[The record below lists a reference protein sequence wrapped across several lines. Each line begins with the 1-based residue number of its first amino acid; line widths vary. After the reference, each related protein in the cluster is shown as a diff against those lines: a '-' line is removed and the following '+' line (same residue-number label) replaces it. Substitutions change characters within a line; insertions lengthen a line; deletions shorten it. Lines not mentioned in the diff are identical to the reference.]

1 MKFRKMTA
9 AMLMAAMA
17 LSLTACGSKD
27 GTKESTGT
35 AAAGETGQSSP
46 ESEAGEKTVTLT
58 EIWDFSA
65 GFYPVMTASEA
76 SNYGSIYWTRNF
88 YNTLVCYDDNGEITG
103 ELAESWEMSEDGK
116 SYTFHLR
123 DGVKFSDGTDL
134 TSAAVKTSFEAAVQ
148 NLGQF
153 NGSYGKLSTLIA
165 DVETP
170 DDLTVVLHLSQPYY
184 GTLNDLTMT
193 CPMAI
198 VNPAGLNEDLTVRE
212 DVKTQTVGTGPYMYA
227 GDFSDNTYTFVRNP
241 YYWGEAP
248 EVDSFKVKVIEDADA
263 RVLALR
269 NGEID
274 GILGSSRL
282 TYDAYN
288 ELSGDDS
295 FGTAVDDAACMT
307 RYLGLNLSKA
317 PFDDVKVRQAV
328 AYAVDTEGL
337 CSSVFQGIEEPAE
350 AIFEKGKPYCDVDTF
365 VYDFDVDKANLL
377 MDEAGWIDSDGDG
390 IREKDGQKLEYTMTY
405 TSDHGT
411 LDDAAL
417 AIASQL
423 EKIGFKITA
432 SGSDMM
438 TWYGTVL
445 GGDYEITIYQTYGG
459 TFDPS
464 AIVTNM
470 NPDTSTD
477 PVAMQFAGFFE
488 GGNALI
494 LELDSTPDEERVQEI
509 YSEILNTIA
518 DEALV
523 VPISYTKEFAAWN
536 SDVIENYTFYP
547 DNLYVVVSNID
558 VK

>member
-1 MKFRKMTA
+1 MKLKKITA
-9 AMLMAAMA
+9 AMLMAAMTM
-17 LSLTACGSKD
+17 SLAACGSK
-27 GTKESTGT
+27 
-35 AAAGETGQSSP
+35 GETKNNSSA
-46 ESEAGEKTVTLT
+46 EADETGEKTVTLT

-76 SNYGSIYWTRNF
+76 SNYGSIYWSRNF
-88 YNTLVCYDDNGEITG
+88 YNTLVCYDESGEITG

-116 SYTFHLR
+116 TYTFHLR
-123 DGVKFSDGTDL
+123 DGIKFSDGTDL
-134 TSAAVKTSFEAAVQ
+134 TSAAVKTSFEAAIK

-153 NGSYGKLSTLIA
+153 NGSYGKLTTLIT

-170 DDLTVVLHLSQPYY
+170 DDATVVLRLSQPYY
-184 GTLNDLTMT
+184 GTLNDLTMS

-198 VNPAGLNEDLTVRE
+198 VNPLGINEDLTAKE
-212 DVKTQTVGTGPYMYA
+212 EVKNQTIGTGPYMYA
-227 GDFSDNTYTFVRNP
+227 GDFADNTYTFVRNP

-282 TYDAYN
+282 TYDAYT
-288 ELSGDDS
+288 ELSDDDS
-295 FGTAVDDAACMT
+295 YGTTVDDAAGMT

-317 PFDDVKVRQAV
+317 PFDDVTVRQAV

-337 CSSVFQGIEEPAE
+337 CSSVFQGIEEPA
-350 AIFEKGKPYCDVDTF
+350 ASIFDKGKPYCDVETT
-365 VYDFDVDKANLL
+365 VYEMDVDKANLL
-377 MDEAGWIDSDGDG
+377 MEEAGWVDSDGDG

-417 AIASQL
+417 AIAGQL
-423 EKIGFKITA
+423 EKIGFKITT

-438 TWYGTVL
+438 TWYSTVL
-445 GGDYEITIYQTYGG
+445 GGEYEITIYQTYGG
-459 TFDPS
+459 AFDPS

-477 PVAMQFAGFFE
+477 PVAMQFTAFFE
-488 GGNALI
+488 GGKDLI
-494 LELDSTPDEERVQEI
+494 LELDSTPDEERVREI

-523 VPISYTKEFAAWN
+523 VPISYTKEFGAWD
-536 SDVIENYTFYP
+536 SSVIEDYTFYP
-547 DNLYVVVSNID
+547 DNLYVLVSNID
-558 VK
+558 MK

>member
-1 MKFRKMTA
+1 MKFRKITA
-9 AMLMAAMA
+9 AMLMTAMA
-17 LSLTACGSKD
+17 VSLTACGSKD
-27 GTKESTGT
+27 TGT
-35 AAAGETGQSSP
+35 GGSGAESEETGNAGA
-46 ESEAGEKTVTLT
+46 ESESGEKTVTLA

-76 SNYGSIYWTRNF
+76 SNYGSIYWSRNF
-88 YNTLVCYDDNGEITG
+88 YNTLVRYDDNGEISG

-116 SYTFHLR
+116 TYTFHLR

-134 TSAAVKTSFEAAVQ
+134 TSAAVKSSFEAAVQ

-153 NGSYGKLSTLIA
+153 NGSYGKLTTLIT

-170 DDLTVVLHLSQPYY
+170 DDGTVVLHLSQPYY
-184 GTLNDLTMT
+184 GVLNDLTMA

-198 VNPAGLNEDLTVRE
+198 VNPVGLNEDLTVKE
-212 DVKTQTVGTGPYMYA
+212 AAKTQTFGTGPYMYA

-248 EVDSFKVKVIEDADA
+248 EADSFKVKVIEDADA

-295 FGTAVDDAACMT
+295 CKTAVDDAACMT

-317 PFDDVKVRQAV
+317 PFDDIKVRQAV

-337 CSSVFQGIEEPAE
+337 SSSVFQGIEEPAE
-350 AIFEKGKPYCDVDTF
+350 SLFEKGKPYCGVETAT
-365 VYDFDVDKANLL
+365 YDLDVDKANLL
-377 MDEAGWIDSDGDG
+377 MEEAGWVDSDGDG
-390 IREKDGQKLEYTMTY
+390 VREKDGQKLEYTMTY

-417 AIASQL
+417 AIAGQL
-423 EKIGFKITA
+423 EKIGFKSTA

-438 TWYGTVL
+438 TWYSTIL

-459 TFDPS
+459 SFDPS

-470 NPDTSTD
+470 NPDASTD
-477 PVAMQFAGFFE
+477 PVAMQFAAFFE
-488 GGNALI
+488 GGKDLI
-494 LELDSTPDEERVQEI
+494 TELDSTPDEERVQEI
-509 YSEILNTIA
+509 YDEILNTIA

-523 VPISYTKEFAAWN
+523 VPLSYTREFGAWN

-547 DNLYVVVSNID
+547 DNLYIIAANID